1 MNKADSLAGNS
12 KQLHALVS
20 SRNVLCVHPI
30 LWHRIFKR
38 PVLKD
43 TDLIKW
49 CLLLHEG
56 VLKWNGNDF

>member
-30 LWHRIFKR
+30 LCHRIFKR
-38 PVLKD
+38 PVLKGLD
-43 TDLIKW
+43 GWMASLTW
-49 CLLLHEG
+49 
-56 VLKWNGNDF
+56 